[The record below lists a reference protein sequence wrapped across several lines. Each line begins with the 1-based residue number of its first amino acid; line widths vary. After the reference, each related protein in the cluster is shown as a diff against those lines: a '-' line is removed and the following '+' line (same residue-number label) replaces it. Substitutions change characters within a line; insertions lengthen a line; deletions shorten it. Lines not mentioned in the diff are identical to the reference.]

1 MYPLSLKGT
10 AWLDKQTGDVVKMD
24 ASLLNDMSDVGLRS
38 LSIHVEYKPVSI
50 GKSPAV
56 NLPAKAVVEL
66 ETPRQH
72 WRNTHIF
79 DAYKRFSAEAEQ
91 DSKVTII
98 APVPDSGKGK
108 DKNAAEAAPD
118 AKEKP

>member
-1 MYPLSLKGT
+1 
-10 AWLDKQTGDVVKMD
+10 
-24 ASLLNDMSDVGLRS
+24 
-38 LSIHVEYKPVSI
+38 
-50 GKSPAV
+50 
-56 NLPAKAVVEL
+56 VVEL